1 MNLQTI
7 KSSTGKLEYVL
18 LPYCVYRSL
27 KTPIEAE
34 LAKVKTLSDDDYVPF
49 DPADYVDN
57 PVALARIKAH
67 VRQKEL
73 ADRLGVSQAYISKLE
88 SQTKVS
94 PETMMRVNAA
104 LMKKKRKAG

>member
-18 LPYCVYRSL
+18 LPYSIYRSL
-27 KTPIEAE
+27 KAPIETE
-34 LAKVKTLSDDDYVPF
+34 LSKLKTLSSDDYVPF

-67 VRQKEL
+67 IRQKEL
-73 ADRLGVSQAYISKLE
+73 ADKLGVSQAYISKLE
-88 SQTKVS
+88 KQQKVS
-94 PETMMRVNAA
+94 TTVMSKIAKA
-104 LMKKKRKAG
+104 LKI

>member
-1 MNLQTI
+1 MTLQTV

-18 LPYCVYRSL
+18 LPYAVYRSL
-27 KTPIEAE
+27 KAPIETE
-34 LAKVKTLSDDDYVPF
+34 ISKLKTLSSDDYVPF

-73 ADRLGVSQAYISKLE
+73 ADKLGVSQAYISKLE
-88 SQTKVS
+88 RQQKVS
-94 PETMMRVNAA
+94 PAVMSKVAKA
-104 LMKKKRKAG
+104 LQKR